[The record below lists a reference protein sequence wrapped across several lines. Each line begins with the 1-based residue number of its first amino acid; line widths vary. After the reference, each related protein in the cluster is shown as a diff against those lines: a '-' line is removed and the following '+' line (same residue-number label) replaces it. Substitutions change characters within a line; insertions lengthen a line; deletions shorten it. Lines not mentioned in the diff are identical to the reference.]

1 VIVGGGVVG
10 CEFATIFANY
20 GKTKVY
26 VIDRQERIL
35 PFEDEDISRLCSTN
49 LERKGVTVH
58 HQCQLVDMQ
67 IIDGEVEYTIQHHTG
82 GRESI
87 RVEKALVS
95 IGRVPNTDDLGLENT
110 TIELEPNGHI
120 KNDRTQTNVPHIY
133 AVGDVTCDKALV
145 NVGELEARH
154 AVERICEGEAK
165 ELRYENVS
173 SIVFLDPEL
182 AAIGLNEI
190 QAQEAKISYKV
201 AVYGYALVNRAIAM
215 RATSGFVK
223 LLVTNDDQMR
233 ILGMRALGVHASS
246 TIEAVSLMMQ
256 DNRPARELGEVVHP
270 HPAITE
276 GVQDCVRMLE
286 GTSIYKPHVFS
297 SDLRLSC
304 VTYEGEEDKSSKDE
318 QQEEKP
324 KVVH

>member
-1 VIVGGGVVG
+1 MRVV
-10 CEFATIFANY
+10 
-20 GKTKVY
+20 
-26 VIDRQERIL
+26 
-35 PFEDEDISRLCSTN
+35 
-49 LERKGVTVH
+49 
-58 HQCQLVDMQ
+58 
-67 IIDGEVEYTIQHHTG
+67 DGEVEYTIQHHTG

-95 IGRVPNTDDLGLENT
+95 IGRVPNTDELGIENT
-110 TIELEPNGHI
+110 SIKLESSGHVV
-120 KNDRTQTNVPHIY
+120 NDRTQTTVPHIY

-154 AVERICEGEAK
+154 AVERICGGEVK
-165 ELRYENVS
+165 ELQYENVS

-182 AAIGLNEI
+182 AAIGLNEL
-190 QAQEAKISYKV
+190 QAQSAKIPYKV
-201 AVYGYALVNRAIAM
+201 AVYGYSLVNRAIAM

-223 LLVTNDDQMR
+223 LLVTNDEKMR

-246 TIEAVSLMMQ
+246 TIEAVSLMMA
-256 DNRPARELGEVVHP
+256 DNRSARELGEVVHP

-304 VTYEGEEDKSSKDE
+304 VTYEG
-318 QQEEKP
+318 QEEECSSDEEKEGNP